1 MTEKERRLTAYHEA
15 GHALVKRLMPNQD
28 PVHQV
33 SIIPRGRMGG
43 YTLALPKEDKYYTS
57 KSSMLDDIVSL
68 LGGRVAEK
76 VALDD
81 ISTGASNDLERATS
95 IARNMV
101 KKYGMSEEL
110 GSMTFASANEEVF
123 LGKEYGHTRD
133 YSEEIAAKLMPKS
146 KIIDSAYER
155 CTKLIS
161 DNKDKLDEIAELLL
175 EKETIDAEEFE
186 AVFTGKKE
194 ENNKKEEEQPSQ
206 IEQETVSD
214 KKEDTNKKE
223 SQENNQG

>member
-1 MTEKERRLTAYHEA
+1 
-15 GHALVKRLMPNQD
+15 
-28 PVHQV
+28 
-33 SIIPRGRMGG
+33 MGG

-133 YSEEIAAKLMPKS
+133 YSEEIAAKIDAEIK

-161 DNKDKLDEIAELLL
+161 DNKDKLDEIQNYCL
-175 EKETIDAEEFE
+175 
-186 AVFTGKKE
+186 KK
-194 ENNKKEEEQPSQ
+194 KQLMQKSSRQFHR
-206 IEQETVSD
+206 
-214 KKEDTNKKE
+214 
-223 SQENNQG
+223 